1 MGRRGV
7 LLDAEL
13 MLVVVFD
20 QEIVAVFVYE
30 EIEVQ
35 HRRLL
40 RLALESPMLTSGLKD
55 CGATP
60 SLQSQRLCPPPP
72 PIFDFPS
79 ASLAAMLHSF

>member
-1 MGRRGV
+1 MMTLVVDESRSLLAETKMGRRGV

-60 SLQSQRLCPPPP
+60 SLERVA
-72 PIFDFPS
+72 IG
-79 ASLAAMLHSF
+79 A

>member
-35 HRRLL
+35 HLRLL
-40 RLALESPMLTSGLKD
+40 TLALEIPMLTSGLKV
-55 CGATP
+55 C
-60 SLQSQRLCPPPP
+60 
-72 PIFDFPS
+72 
-79 ASLAAMLHSF
+79 

>member
-20 QEIVAVFVYE
+20 QEIVAVVVQE
-30 EIEVQ
+30 EMEEQ
-35 HRRLL
+35 HPHLL
-40 RLALESPMLTSGLKD
+40 RLALEIPMLTSGLMD

-60 SLQSQRLCPPPP
+60 SLESVN
-72 PIFDFPS
+72 FG
-79 ASLAAMLHSF
+79 A

>member
-13 MLVVVFD
+13 ILVVVFD
-20 QEIVAVFVYE
+20 QEIVAVFVQE

-40 RLALESPMLTSGLKD
+40 RLALESPMLTSGLKV
-55 CGATP
+55 C
-60 SLQSQRLCPPPP
+60 
-72 PIFDFPS
+72 
-79 ASLAAMLHSF
+79 